1 MMLEMLLWGWG
12 PLGGAGVCPLL
23 KKSPRRNTG
32 ALCGDPYHRA
42 GVTAAGVAR
51 PASAF
56 MPEHC
61 NDDK

>member
-1 MMLEMLLWGWG
+1 MLEMLLWGWG
-12 PLGGAGVCPLL
+12 PLGDAGVCPLL

-32 ALCGDPYHRA
+32 ALCGDLYHRA
-42 GVTAAGVAR
+42 GVTVDGVAR